1 MKKSK
6 SALHGWL
13 LITPLLFGC
22 LLFYAIPFVLVIQYS
37 LSTGSGNSLYFI
49 GFINYQD
56 VTANGMFTLAFGN
69 TMRFLAAALPLIMV
83 LAYAIALLMQKHA
96 SRHKLLKSVFLFPYI
111 MPVVGAVIL
120 VELLFAD
127 SGLVPRVT

>member
-1 MKKSK
+1 MKKSQ
-6 SALHGWL
+6 SALQGWL
-13 LITPLLFGC
+13 LISPLLIGC

-37 LSTGSGNSLYFI
+37 LSTGSGGSSSFI

-83 LAYAIALLMQKHA
+83 LAYLIALLMQKHA
-96 SRHKLLKSVFLFPYI
+96 Y
-111 MPVVGAVIL
+111 
-120 VELLFAD
+120 
-127 SGLVPRVT
+127 